1 MLNRFTVWQKPF
13 AFCQCQCLS
22 VAVPVYSDTIR
33 RWLLKNPVCTLWRSA
48 QAVSTWQEIQLL
60 TTYTT
65 HPDLQHGL
73 AVLIQGLDKLL
84 AGLLKWQLYASIL
97 TDSQVLLLTSAE
109 PAGIPTWGLQQK
121 ASSVHYLILWRT
133 CKQSMKSRRLRFSRI
148 WQSVIGWVA
157 PSAMKQSILLYTV
170 CSVWDQNCTC
180 KYTLD

>member
-1 MLNRFTVWQKPF
+1 MDLQFGRSLLI
-13 AFCQCQCLS
+13 LS
-22 VAVPVYSDTIR
+22 ASVTVPVYSDTVR
-33 RWLLKNPVCTLWRSA
+33 CWLLKNLVCTLWRSV
-48 QAVSTWQEIQLL
+48 QAVSTWQEIRLL

-73 AVLIQGLDKLL
+73 AVLTQGLDKLL

-109 PAGIPTWGLQQK
+109 PAGITTWGLQQK

-133 CKQSMKSRRLRFSRI
+133 CKQNMKSTRLRLCRI
-148 WQSVIGWVA
+148 WQNVTGWVTS
-157 PSAMKQSILLYTV
+157 SATKQSVLLYAG
-170 CSVWDQNCTC
+170 CSVWDEKWTS